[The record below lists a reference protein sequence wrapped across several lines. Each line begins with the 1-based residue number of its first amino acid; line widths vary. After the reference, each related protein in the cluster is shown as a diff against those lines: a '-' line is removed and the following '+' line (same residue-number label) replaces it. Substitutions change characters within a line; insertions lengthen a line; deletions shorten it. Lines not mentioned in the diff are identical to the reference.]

1 MMNKTS
7 ASLLLASVLGLQL
20 LTGCGTMATEGQ
32 GQGASPAAGEK
43 KTLDFP
49 TKSVTIVVHTKAGGP
64 TDTMARELAKAAEP
78 FLGKPILIENQPGG
92 SGASQMAELAKA
104 KPDGYTLG
112 TLTPSQIGMWNSNLK
127 DQFNVD
133 SYTYVSGVQIDP
145 YVIAVRAD
153 SPYKTLQDLV
163 KAMKE
168 KPKTLNVGGYGAIG
182 SGHNVAWNIFAEKAG
197 VEANWVPYESTG
209 EAVTVLLGNNIDVAN
224 SNPAQVSQYVKSG
237 HLRVLGVM
245 SDKRLEEWPDV
256 PTYKEAGYE
265 VDTSWAQFRG
275 IYAAAGIPEEV
286 LAKLN
291 DAFGKAMQTEGFK
304 NYMKNSQ
311 MVDGTMDHKQFTEYV
326 KKQDALTKE
335 WLGKLSK

>member
-1 MMNKTS
+1 MISKKS
-7 ASLLLASVLGLQL
+7 ASILVASVFGLQV
-20 LTGCGTMATEGQ
+20 LTGCGTSATESQ
-32 GQGASPAAGEK
+32 GQGASPAAAEK
-43 KTLDFP
+43 PAVDFP

-78 FLGKPILIENQPGG
+78 LLGKTVMIENQPGG

-127 DQFNVD
+127 EQFKVD
-133 SYTYVSGVQIDP
+133 SYSYVSGVQIDP
-145 YVIAVRAD
+145 YVIAVHSE

-163 KAMKE
+163 DAMKA
-168 KPKTLNVGGYGAIG
+168 KPKTINVGGYGAIG

-197 VEANWVPYESTG
+197 VQANWVPYESTG
-209 EAVTVLLGNNIDVAN
+209 EAVTVLLGKNIDVAN

-237 HLRVLGVM
+237 QLRVLAVM
-245 SDKRLEEWPDV
+245 AEERLPEFPDV

-275 IYAAAGIPEEV
+275 IYAPAGIPEEV
-286 LAKLN
+286 LQKLN
-291 DAFGKAMQTEGFK
+291 DVFGEAMQTEGFK
-304 NYMKNSQ
+304 NYMKSAQ
-311 MVDGTMDHKQFTEYV
+311 MVDGAMDHKQFTEYV
-326 KKQDALTKE
+326 NKQNNLTKE
-335 WLGKLSK
+335 WLEKLK